1 MAEQDEFEIESEI
14 EIEDESP
21 EIEVVDD
28 TPPEDRGKKP
38 LPNGELEVPDDEE
51 IATYSENVQ
60 KRIKALRRVYH
71 DERREKERAF
81 REQQEAISYARS
93 VAEQNQILQERLQQ
107 GEQVL
112 MSSNKQRAEA
122 LLAQAEREY
131 KEAYESGDSDAIASA
146 QRKISEIVFEKREV
160 ENYRPRFQTP
170 LQAPEIPVNNQIPQ
184 VVPDERTRQWV
195 TKNTWFETD
204 SVMRGAAYGIHDELV
219 KSGYVAG
226 SDAYFE
232 QIDARIREAFP
243 SKFRSNKPANVVA
256 PATRSASGSLKVKLT
271 QSQVAIA
278 KKLGIP
284 LEKYAEQVMKE
295 SNNVR

>member
-1 MAEQDEFEIESEI
+1 MSEQEQFPETPEI
-14 EIEDESP
+14 EIVDDT
-21 EIEVVDD
+21 EIEIIDD

-38 LPNGELEVPDDEE
+38 LVNGELEVSDDE

-60 KRIKALRRVYH
+60 KRIKELRRVYH
-71 DERREKERAF
+71 DERREKERAL
-81 REQQEAISYARS
+81 REQQEAIAYAKA
-93 VAEQNQILQERLQQ
+93 VAEQNQALQQRLQQ

-112 MSSNKQRAEA
+112 MSSNKERAEA
-122 LLAQAEREY
+122 LLAQAEKAY
-131 KEAYESGDSDAIASA
+131 KEAYESGDADAITAA
-146 QRKISEIVFEKREV
+146 QRRISEIVAEKRDV
-160 ENYRPRFQTP
+160 EKYQPRFQAP
-170 LQAPEIPVNNQIPQ
+170 LQQPQIPVNNEIPQ

-195 TKNTWFETD
+195 SKNTWFD
-204 SVMRGAAYGIHDELV
+204 SDPVMRGAAFGIHDELV

-232 QIDARIREAFP
+232 QIDARIRDAFP
-243 SKFRSNKPANVVA
+243 QKFRSSKPANVVA
-256 PATRSASGSLKVKLT
+256 PATRSSSGSLKVKLT
-271 QSQVAIA
+271 QSQVNIA